1 VRKIVRKQLIVR
13 KLTTSLVFA
22 GFLLGICAP
31 VGWIIIRTLLFYDS
45 GKPLLDQILNDIL
58 ASPEHLA
65 MYIYMGFGTAI
76 VFAVMGYLISQN
88 NDELCERATELDV
101 LHSEVASQKEI
112 FENRYKVL
120 DNNIK
125 NFHQISS
132 KMQMSLNLDEILLLC
147 AAGLHEVLGYE
158 RVNILMVHDSTQLRF
173 VTTAGTD
180 NYDVSG
186 VMLPLDGRIGV
197 IYKCFAEKK
206 VFLVDDI
213 SNYPDDYHLQPP
225 YNGLKPLRSK
235 SFVLCPIVVK
245 GEAVGVFGIDN
256 KSSRRPMN
264 DSDVDT
270 IMLFADQVASAITT
284 INLMTSV
291 NTLTTEMENSFAFL
305 LSSRV
310 QHFNNV
316 RDLKES
322 VESVAGGTAAIA
334 SAAEGVM
341 ASVDETSAAV
351 SEISVTIEQVTRNLD
366 HLADIVHQSAS
377 AMEQISRTINDV
389 EQNAAISHEVSSQV
403 KSHTDESRAIVAE
416 TIDSLA
422 EIQASVGL
430 SYEAIT
436 RLSENSNRIENI
448 VNVIND
454 ITKRTN
460 LLALN
465 ASIIA
470 AQAGEYGK
478 SFGVVAD
485 EIRTLSLQTGHS
497 TSEITSII
505 EQIMTESKTAANN
518 ITITKSLVQRGVE
531 LGNSTGETLKAIYD
545 RSVSSMDMTQ
555 QIKQATEEEAMSV
568 HLVAKS
574 MEEISAMTTHIFS
587 ASTDQTKATKS
598 IARSIESIKDMAHA
612 MVNSTSQQVGDGLR
626 ISLIVESVGGMV
638 KEMFNNMETRRDQG
652 AEVIKELESMR
663 RLNSSTP
670 S

>member
-1 VRKIVRKQLIVR
+1 MRKEPIARKRSKALA
-13 KLTTSLVFA
+13 LS
-22 GFLLGICAP
+22 GFLLGSSAP
-31 VGWIIIRTLLFYDS
+31 IGWIIIRTFLFYDS
-45 GKPLLDQILNDIL
+45 GKPLMSQILNDI
-58 ASPEHLA
+58 AVSPEHLV
-65 MYIYMGFGTAI
+65 MYNYMGFGTAI
-76 VFAVMGYLISQN
+76 VLACLGYLIGRN
-88 NDELCERATELDV
+88 DDELRERATELDA
-101 LHSEVASQKEI
+101 LHREVASQKEI

-132 KMQMSLNLDEILLLC
+132 KMQMSLNLDEILRLC

-158 RVNILMVHDSTQLRF
+158 RVNILMVQNGTQLRF

-180 NYDVSG
+180 NYEAAD
-186 VMLPLDGRIGV
+186 VMLPLDERIGV
-197 IYKCFAEKK
+197 IHKCLAEKK

-213 SNYPDDYHLQPP
+213 SRYPEEYHLQPP
-225 YNGLKPLRSK
+225 YNSLEPLRSR

-256 KSSRRPMN
+256 KSSRRPLN

-270 IMLFADQVASAITT
+270 IMLFADQIASAITR
-284 INLMTSV
+284 INLLASIDA
-291 NTLTTEMENSFAFL
+291 LTTEMESSFAFL
-305 LSSRV
+305 LSSRE
-310 QHFNNV
+310 QHFKNV
-316 RDLKES
+316 KDLEES
-322 VESVAGGTAAIA
+322 VESVADGAAVIA

-341 ASVDETSAAV
+341 ASVDETSTAV
-351 SEISVTIEQVTRNLD
+351 SEISVTIEQVARNLD
-366 HLADIVHQSAS
+366 HLTGIVLQSAS
-377 AMEQISRTINDV
+377 AMEEISSTISNV
-389 EQNAAISHEVSSQV
+389 EQSAAISHEVSSQV
-403 KSHTDESRAIVAE
+403 KSHADESRAVVAE

-422 EIQASVGL
+422 EIQTSVGL

-436 RLSENSNRIENI
+436 RLSEDSNKIENI

-478 SFGVVAD
+478 SFGVVAE

-505 EQIMTESKTAANN
+505 EQIMTESKSAAHN
-518 ITITKSLVQRGVE
+518 ITTTRSLVQRGVE

-545 RSVSSMDMTQ
+545 RSVCSMEMTQ
-555 QIKQATEEEAMSV
+555 QIKQATEEQAMSV

-574 MEEISAMTTHIFS
+574 MEDISAMTTQIFV
-587 ASTDQTKATKS
+587 ASTDQSKATRS
-598 IARSIESIKDMAHA
+598 IARSVETIKEMAHE
-612 MVNSTSQQVGDGLR
+612 MVDSTSHQVEDGLR
-626 ISLIVESVGGMV
+626 ISRIVESVGGMV
-638 KEMFNNMETRRDQG
+638 KEMFDNMETRRDQG

-663 RLNSSTP
+663 SQNS
-670 S
+670 

>member
-1 VRKIVRKQLIVR
+1 MA
-13 KLTTSLVFA
+13 FA
-22 GFLLGICAP
+22 GFLLGSCAP
-31 VGWIIIRTLLFYDS
+31 LGWIIIRTLLFYDG
-45 GKPLLDQILNDIL
+45 GKPLFDQILNDIV

-65 MYIYMGFGTAI
+65 IYNYMGLGTA
-76 VFAVMGYLISQN
+76 VVLASMGYLIGKN
-88 NDELCERATELDV
+88 NGELRKRATELDA

-132 KMQMSLNLDEILLLC
+132 KMQMSHNLDEILRLC

-158 RVNILMVHDSTQLRF
+158 RVNILMVHNNTQLRF

-180 NYDVSG
+180 NYEVTG

-197 IYKCFAEKK
+197 IYKCLAEKK
-206 VFLVDDI
+206 VFLIDDI

-225 YNGLKPLRSK
+225 FNSLKPLRSR

-256 KSSRRPMN
+256 KSSRRRLN
-264 DSDVDT
+264 DSDIDT

-305 LSSRV
+305 LSSRGL
-310 QHFNNV
+310 HFNNV
-316 RDLKES
+316 KDLKES
-322 VESVAGGTAAIA
+322 VESVAGGSAAIA
-334 SAAEGVM
+334 TAAEGVM

-351 SEISVTIEQVTRNLD
+351 NEISVSIEQVTRNLD
-366 HLADIVHQSAS
+366 HLANTVHQSAS
-377 AMEQISRTINDV
+377 AMEQISSTINNV

-403 KSHTDESRAIVAE
+403 KSHADESRAIVAE

-430 SYEAIT
+430 SYEAMT

-478 SFGVVAD
+478 SFGVVAE

-505 EQIMTESKTAANN
+505 EQIMSESKTAANN
-518 ITITKSLVQRGVE
+518 ITITKGIVQRGVE
-531 LGNSTGETLKAIYD
+531 LGNLTGETLKAIYD
-545 RSVSSMDMTQ
+545 RSVCSMDMTQ
-555 QIKQATEEEAMSV
+555 QIKQATQEQALSV

-574 MEEISAMTTHIFS
+574 MEDISAMTTHIFT
-587 ASTDQTKATKS
+587 ASTDQTKATRS

-612 MVNSTSQQVGDGLR
+612 MVSSTSQQVEDGHR
-626 ISLIVESVGGMV
+626 IGMIVESVGGMV
-638 KEMFNNMETRRDQG
+638 KEMFNNMEARRDQG

-663 RLNSSTP
+663 RLDSSTY